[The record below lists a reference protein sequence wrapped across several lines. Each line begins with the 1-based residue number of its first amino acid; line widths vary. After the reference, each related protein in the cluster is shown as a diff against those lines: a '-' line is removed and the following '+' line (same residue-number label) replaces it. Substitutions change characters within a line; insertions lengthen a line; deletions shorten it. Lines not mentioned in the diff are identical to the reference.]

1 MDDLSSNIPVVE
13 AKAVQNLNHL
23 TNLVG
28 QSITNDQFDQIL
40 YAVVLAANLHK
51 PIVDKLEIA
60 ALVDATM
67 SNFMRV
73 HHPKLDAGDPTM
85 MSWKF
90 SGFQCV

>member
-1 MDDLSSNIPVVE
+1 MDDFLSNVPLVE
-13 AKAVQNLNHL
+13 AKPVQNMNHL
-23 TNLVG
+23 MNLVG
-28 QSITNDQFDQIL
+28 QPITNDQFDQIL

-67 SNFMRV
+67 SNLMRV
-73 HHPKLDAGDPTM
+73 YHPKLDAGNSTV

-90 SGFQCV
+90 SGF